1 MKKSLLALALLAGC
15 GGGDP
20 DTGNRATAESSPSRT
35 AVRTAGLTGLYQGG
49 AAARPDQLCIID
61 KGAGNS
67 RFGLIVWSEGV
78 NSCAGDGQAIRE
90 GDRLRLQMQGDEAC
104 EIAARIE
111 GDTVVMPAE
120 IPSGCSYYCAAGAS
134 LANARLTR
142 AGATAEDAMKAKD
155 FAGDPLCG

>member
-1 MKKSLLALALLAGC
+1 MKKSLIALSLLAGC

-20 DTGNRATAESSPSRT
+20 DTGNRATAESSPTRT
-35 AVRTAGLTGLYQGG
+35 AVATAGLTGLYEGG
-49 AAARPDQLCIID
+49 APARPNQLCVID

-78 NSCAGDGQAIRE
+78 NSCAGVGQAVRE
-90 GDRLRLQMQGDEAC
+90 GATLRLQMQGDETC
-104 EIAARIE
+104 EIAARFE
-111 GDTVVMPAE
+111 GDTVILPSE

-134 LANARLTR
+134 LAGARLTR
-142 AGATAEDAMKAKD
+142 AGSAAEDAMKAKD